1 MKAWGA
7 LGTALNIA
15 SAILGGGS
23 SKRQIILSCETEKVT
38 LPVTPRV
45 YEVSTGQGNKVV
57 NVEQVGEALV
67 FGLPQAQRISFQCF
81 FPASVHDY
89 PLRSWGCPRTVFF
102 RRKTKEVEGKQKAC
116 QNHYH

>member
-89 PLRSWGCPRTVFF
+89 PFVVGDALEPSFSS
-102 RRKTKEVEGKQKAC
+102 KTKEVEGKQKAC

>member
-81 FPASVHDY
+81 SQ
-89 PLRSWGCPRTVFF
+89 LRYMTTPS
-102 RRKTKEVEGKQKAC
+102 
-116 QNHYH
+116 

>member
-45 YEVSTGQGNKVV
+45 YEVFTGQGNKVV

-89 PLRSWGCPRTVFF
+89 PFVVGDGLEPSFF
-102 RRKTKEVEGKQKAC
+102 CRKTKEVEGKQKAC